1 MFQRF
6 KVLLRTSS
14 PRSSSLFSFKAFS
27 TIPLPPYEKHCKLFK
42 DQPENFTSTLTVEN
56 ALEEIKSFRLLD
68 LQGNLIADD
77 PKIDKSLLLKIYEI
91 MVKTEAMDNILYMA
105 QRQGKIS
112 FYMPSFGEVAA
123 TVASTAALKDNDLLF
138 PQYREQGSLLW
149 RGFSILECTNQ
160 CFGNHFD
167 LGKGRQMPV
176 HYGSKDLNYVT
187 VSSPLSK
194 EFSLNQALFYYK
206 QQHRSLKHQE
216 QDMRLE

>member
-1 MFQRF
+1 MFQRY
-6 KVLLRTSS
+6 KTLLRISIPKS
-14 PRSSSLFSFKAFS
+14 PSLFSFKPFS
-27 TIPLPPYEKHCKLFK
+27 TIPIPPYQKHCKLFK
-42 DQPENFTSTLTVEN
+42 DQPEDFTSTLIVEN
-56 ALEEIKSFRLLD
+56 PLEEIKSFRLID
-68 LQGNLIADD
+68 LQGNLIAHD

-123 TVASTAALKDNDLLF
+123 TVASSAALKDNDLIF
-138 PQYREQGSLLW
+138 PQYREQGALLW

-176 HYGSKDLNYVT
+176 HYGSKELNYVT
-187 VSSPLSK
+187 ISSTLSK
-194 EFSLNQALFYYK
+194 
-206 QQHRSLKHQE
+206 
-216 QDMRLE
+216 